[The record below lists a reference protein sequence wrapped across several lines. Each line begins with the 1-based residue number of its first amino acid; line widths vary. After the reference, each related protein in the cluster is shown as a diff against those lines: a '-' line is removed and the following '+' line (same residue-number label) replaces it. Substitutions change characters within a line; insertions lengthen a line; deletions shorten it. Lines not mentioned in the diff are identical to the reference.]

1 MRVLVVEDDIVLS
14 GQLFEAL
21 ENAGYSVDLAI
32 DGESGEFLGMTEN
45 YDAVILDLGLPKM
58 DGISVLEQWR
68 GAKRDVPVLILTAR
82 ATWTEKVVGFDA
94 GADDYVGKPF
104 HIEEILARLRA
115 LIRRAAGHAETVLEC
130 GPIRLDSRRARVSID
145 GDDVALT
152 AQEYRLLAYMMHHAG
167 DVLSRSELIDHL
179 YARDDDP
186 DSNTIEVFVS
196 RLRRKLGTAC
206 IETLKGQGYRLEGGS
221 RTN

>member
-221 RTN
+221 RAN

>member
-115 LIRRAAGHAETVLEC
+115 LIRRTAGHAETVLEC

>member
-1 MRVLVVEDDIVLS
+1 MRILVVEDDIVLA

-21 ENAGYSVDLAI
+21 ERAGYSVDLAI
-32 DGESGEFLGMTEN
+32 DGESGEFLGMTED

-68 GAKRDVPVLILTAR
+68 GAKRNVPVLILTAR
-82 ATWTEKVVGFDA
+82 ATWTEKVAGFDA

-130 GPIRLDSRRARVSID
+130 GPIRLDSRRGRVSID
-145 GDDVALT
+145 GDDVTLT

-167 DVLSRSELIDHL
+167 DVLSRSELIEHL

-206 IETLKGQGYRLEGGS
+206 IETLKGQGYRLEGSS
-221 RTN
+221 RAN

>member
-115 LIRRAAGHAETVLEC
+115 LIRRTAGHAETVLEC

-206 IETLKGQGYRLEGGS
+206 IETLKGRGYRLEGGS
-221 RTN
+221 RAN